1 MLNHSKL
8 SSKQFTKTTEET
20 IDGCLAFLIENNHP
34 NNSLHIGFAEG
45 EENIEL
51 KPLENRPFRASDNHV
66 FHGTIFI
73 KMASTGGKVLVIKE
87 TPINK
92 ESL

>member
-8 SSKQFTKTTEET
+8 SSKQFTKTTEESV
-20 IDGCLAFLIENNHP
+20 DGCLAFLVENTHTE
-34 NNSLHIGFAEG
+34 SIHIGFAEG

-66 FHGTIFI
+66 FHGSLFI
-73 KMASTGGKVLVIKE
+73 KMNQNKGRVLVIKE

>member
-8 SSKQFTKTTEET
+8 SSKQFNKTTEESV
-20 IDGCLAFLIENNHP
+20 DGCLAFLIENTDT
-34 NNSLHIGFAEG
+34 NNSLFVGFAEG

-66 FHGTIFI
+66 FHGTLFI
-73 KMASTGGKVLVIKE
+73 KMNENKGRVLVIKE

>member
-8 SSKQFTKTTEET
+8 SSKQFTKTTEEP

-34 NNSLHIGFAEG
+34 DNSLHIGFAEG

-51 KPLENRPFRASDNHV
+51 KPFENRPFRASDNHV
-66 FHGTIFI
+66 FDGTIFI
-73 KMASTGGKVLVIKE
+73 KMNQNGGRVLVIKE